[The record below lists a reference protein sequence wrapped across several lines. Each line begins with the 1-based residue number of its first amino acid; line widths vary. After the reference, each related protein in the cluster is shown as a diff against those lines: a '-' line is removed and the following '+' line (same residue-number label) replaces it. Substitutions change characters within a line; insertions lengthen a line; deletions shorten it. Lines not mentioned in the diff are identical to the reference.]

1 MADYQSSYTGSV
13 IDEAVSRALTLTKL
27 DGTVLENQNETY
39 VVVVSKKD
47 GNFSYHPL
55 KFSQMPV
62 QVVPKEEGS
71 TITFQLFTINGRGP
85 EGNNPGAYIL
95 NAGRIPYETTL
106 GDNPDLIAGSV
117 YQKLVDIG
125 SLSNLTQTTLDTHM
139 KNTLPLNDLKN
150 LTGNDT
156 KFYHIEGK
164 VCHKWNDSIDNA
176 DKHIADTAIHLDQ
189 TDRGLL
195 TDCQTH
201 LNDITN
207 TVNPFQYHLSG
218 ADRTFLT
225 NLQSNGKNSITAI
238 QNNLETKID
247 SAFEI
252 GSSEPTKPTSQ
263 KKLWIDTTNKVLKYY
278 DPTAKDWVIVP
289 VAYS

>member
-27 DGTVLENQNETY
+27 DGTVLEDQNETY
-39 VVVVSKKD
+39 VVVASKKD

-85 EGNNPGAYIL
+85 DPDNPGAYVL
-95 NAGRIPYETTL
+95 NAGRIPYETTV
-106 GDNPDLIAGSV
+106 GDNPELIKDSVFQHLKDVIDLS
-117 YQKLVDIG
+117 DT
-125 SLSNLTQTTLDTHM
+125 TQTILNNHIENKLSLDKITE
-139 KNTLPLNDLKN
+139 LAE
-150 LTGNDT
+150 NDT

-164 VCHKWNDSIDNA
+164 VCHKWNDSINKA
-176 DKHIADTAIHLDQ
+176 DEHRSNLAIHLSQD
-189 TDRGLL
+189 DIELL
-195 TDCQTH
+195 GNCQKH
-201 LNDITN
+201 LNDASLN
-207 TVNPFQYHLSG
+207 VPVSHLSSS
-218 ADRTFLT
+218 DRSFLT
-225 NLQSNGKNSITAI
+225 ELQDTTGTKENSITKI
-238 QNNLETKID
+238 KMNIETKLD

-252 GSSEPTKPTSQ
+252 GGSEPTNQ
-263 KKLWIDTTNKVLKYY
+263 KKLWIDTDHQVLKYY
-278 DPTAKDWVIVP
+278 DPTAKKWIIVP

>member
-13 IDEAVSRALTLTKL
+13 IDEAISRALTLTKL
-27 DGTVLENQNETY
+27 DGTVLEDQNETY
-39 VVVVSKKD
+39 VVVASKKD

-71 TITFQLFTINGRGP
+71 TIAFQLFTINGRGP
-85 EGNNPGAYIL
+85 EESNPGAYVL
-95 NAGRIPYETTL
+95 NAGRIPYEKTL
-106 GDNPDLIAGSV
+106 TDNEELVNKSV
-117 YQKLVDIG
+117 YSKLETVDKRSIKTETDLNNHIENKLALNNLNR
-125 SLSNLTQTTLDTHM
+125 LSE
-139 KNTLPLNDLKN
+139 
-150 LTGNDT
+150 NDT

-164 VCHKWNDSIDNA
+164 VCHKWNQSIGKA
-176 DKHIADTAIHLDQ
+176 DEHRNDTTIHLSD
-189 TDRGLL
+189 TDIKLL
-195 TDCQTH
+195 KSCQTH
-201 LNDITN
+201 LNDITD

-225 NLQSNGKNSITAI
+225 NLQSTGTNSIIAI
-238 QNNLETKID
+238 QNNLATKID

-252 GSSEPTKPTSQ
+252 SNKPIANQ
-263 KKLWIDTTNKVLKYY
+263 KKLWIDTEHKVLKYY
-278 DPTAKDWVIVP
+278 DPTAKDWLIVP

>member
-27 DGTVLENQNETY
+27 DGTVLENQDETY
-39 VVVVSKKD
+39 VVVASKKD

-85 EGNNPGAYIL
+85 DPDNPGAYVL

-106 GDNPDLIAGSV
+106 GDNPDLIKKSV
-117 YQKLVDIG
+117 YQKLNDVSKLSETTNTILNNHIG
-125 SLSNLTQTTLDTHM
+125 IENQLSLD
-139 KNTLPLNDLKN
+139 KLKN
-150 LTGNDT
+150 LAENDT

-164 VCHKWNDSIDNA
+164 VCHKWNDSINNA
-176 DKHIADTAIHLDQ
+176 DKHIANTTIHLSD
-189 TDRGLL
+189 TDIELL
-195 TDCQTH
+195 TNCQTH
-201 LNDITN
+201 LEDITN
-207 TVNPFQYHLSG
+207 KNNPFQYHLSG
-218 ADRTFLT
+218 TDRTFLT
-225 NLQSNGKNSITAI
+225 NLQSTGTNSINEI
-238 QNNLETKID
+238 QAKLETKID

-252 GSSEPTKPTSQ
+252 GNKAPINQ
-263 KKLWIDTTNKVLKYY
+263 KKLWIDTDNNVLKYY
-278 DPTAKDWVIVP
+278 NPTAKDWVIVP

>member
-27 DGTVLENQNETY
+27 DGTVLEDGNETY
-39 VVVVSKKD
+39 VVVASKKD

-85 EGNNPGAYIL
+85 EESNPGAYIL
-95 NAGRIPYETTL
+95 NAGRIPYEKTL

-117 YQKLVDIG
+117 YQKLYDVSKLSETTETNLNNHTGIENQL
-125 SLSNLTQTTLDTHM
+125 SLD
-139 KNTLPLNDLKN
+139 KLNRLAE
-150 LTGNDT
+150 NDT

-164 VCHKWNDSIDNA
+164 VCNKWNDSINKA
-176 DKHIADTAIHLDQ
+176 DEHRSNLAIHLSQND
-189 TDRGLL
+189 TELL
-195 TDCQTH
+195 GNCQKH
-201 LNDITN
+201 LNDASLN
-207 TVNPFQYHLSG
+207 VPASHLSSS
-218 ADRTFLT
+218 DRSFLT
-225 NLQSNGKNSITAI
+225 NLQDTTGTIENSITKIKNDVA
-238 QNNLETKID
+238 TKID
-247 SAFEI
+247 TAFEI
-252 GSSEPTKPTSQ
+252 GSSEPTNQ

-278 DPTAKDWVIVP
+278 DPTAKKWVTVP

>member
-27 DGTVLENQNETY
+27 DGTVLEDGNETY
-39 VVVVSKKD
+39 VVVASKKD

-85 EGNNPGAYIL
+85 EESNPGAYVL
-95 NAGRIPYETTL
+95 NAGRIPYEKTL
-106 GDNPDLIAGSV
+106 TDNEELVNKSV
-117 YQKLVDIG
+117 YSKLETVDKRSIKTETD
-125 SLSNLTQTTLDTHM
+125 LNNHIENKLALD
-139 KNTLPLNDLKN
+139 KLNQLAE
-150 LTGNDT
+150 NDT
-156 KFYHIEGK
+156 NFYHIEGK
-164 VCHKWNDSIDNA
+164 VCHKWNESIQNA
-176 DKHIADTAIHLDQ
+176 DDHITDTAIHLDQ

-225 NLQSNGKNSITAI
+225 NLQDTTGAIENSITKIKNDVA
-238 QNNLETKID
+238 TKID
-247 SAFEI
+247 TAFEI
-252 GSSEPTKPTSQ
+252 GSSEPTNQ

-278 DPTAKDWVIVP
+278 DPTAKKWIIVP

>member
-13 IDEAVSRALTLTKL
+13 IDEAISRALTLTKL

-39 VVVVSKKD
+39 VVVASKKD

-85 EGNNPGAYIL
+85 EEDSPGAYIL

-106 GDNPDLIAGSV
+106 GDNEELVNKSV
-117 YQKLVDIG
+117 YSKLDAVDKRSTKTETNLNNHIG
-125 SLSNLTQTTLDTHM
+125 IENQLSLD
-139 KNTLPLNDLKN
+139 KLNS

-164 VCHKWNDSIDNA
+164 VCHKWNDSIGKA
-176 DKHIADTAIHLDQ
+176 DKHITDTTIHLSK
-189 TDRGLL
+189 TDIELL
-195 TDCQTH
+195 KSCQNH
-201 LNDITN
+201 LKDITN
-207 TVNPFQYHLSG
+207 ENNPFQYHLSG
-218 ADRTFLT
+218 TDRIFLT
-225 NLQSNGKNSITAI
+225 NLQSTGTNSINEI
-238 QNNLETKID
+238 QAKLETKID
-247 SAFEI
+247 TAFEI
-252 GSSEPTKPTSQ
+252 GSSKPTNQ
-263 KKLWIDTTNKVLKYY
+263 KKLWIDTDNKVLKYY
-278 DPTAKDWVIVP
+278 NPTAKDWVIVP

>member
-13 IDEAVSRALTLTKL
+13 IDEAISRALTLTKL
-27 DGTVLENQNETY
+27 DGTVLEDGNETY
-39 VVVVSKKD
+39 VVVAS
-47 GNFSYHPL
+47 GNGNNYSYHPL

-62 QVVPKEEGS
+62 QVLTQNG
-71 TITFQLFTINGRGP
+71 TTTTFQLFTINGRGP
-85 EGNNPGAYIL
+85 EGSNPGAYIL
-95 NAGRIPYETTL
+95 NAGRIPYEMTI
-106 GDNPDLIAGSV
+106 GDNPNLIKDSV
-117 YQKLVDIG
+117 FQHLKDVID
-125 SLSNLTQTTLDTHM
+125 LSNTTKTNLNNHIENKLSLD
-139 KNTLPLNDLKN
+139 KLNQLAE
-150 LTGNDT
+150 NDT
-156 KFYHIEGK
+156 NFYHIEGK
-164 VCHKWNDSIDNA
+164 VCHKWNESIQNA
-176 DKHIADTAIHLDQ
+176 DDHIADTAIHLDQ

-207 TVNPFQYHLSG
+207 TVNSFQYHLSG

-225 NLQSNGKNSITAI
+225 NLQDTTGAIENSITKIKNDVA
-238 QNNLETKID
+238 TKID

-252 GSSEPTKPTSQ
+252 GGSEPTNQ

-278 DPTAKDWVIVP
+278 DPTAKAWIIVP